1 MFEQFKKISSASFKD
16 FIDTTGLQVVRNE
29 WENIRT
35 KSAEIL
41 TPALN
46 PRLGSLSPRLPVIG
60 NLSKSRT
67 IPSLDIPATTEFSLR
82 YENDWNSIKAEDENN
97 FRNAILVD
105 GLIQQILKKC
115 ENHYQTCELVK
126 SEASQLPKVKVMI
139 DEITHSAISLKGKL
153 SELENMI
160 DDYAKNNQEQIFE
173 DWKRTELRS
182 LDKHIEEKEAELAE
196 KRNMYQQHY
205 EEFMRNHKIQK
216 VQSYQAD
223 FETQMEN
230 YKKRMINPALHNEY
244 SPKLSDE
251 DLITSLEQVEL
262 ETADDRE
269 ALENFLRSNRLFK
282 VTTYTFYNNTL
293 HENFIIPIFAS
304 SVCGINISI
313 FRSKH
318 SNWFISSNKNDMK
331 S

>member
-1 MFEQFKKISSASFKD
+1 MFEQFKKLSSASFKD

-46 PRLGSLSPRLPVIG
+46 PRLGSLSPRLPTIG

-67 IPSLDIPATTEFSLR
+67 IPRLDIPATTELSVR
-82 YENDWNSIKAEDENN
+82 YENEWNSIKAADENN
-97 FRNAILVD
+97 FHNATLVD
-105 GLIQQILKKC
+105 ELIQQMLKKC
-115 ENHYQTCELVK
+115 ENHYQTCESVK
-126 SEASQLPKVKVMI
+126 SEANQLPKVKIMI
-139 DEITHSAISLKGKL
+139 DEITHSAIALKGKL

-160 DDYAKNNQEQIFE
+160 DEYEKNNQEQIFE
-173 DWKRTELRS
+173 DWKQSELRS

-196 KRNMYQQHY
+196 KKIMYQQHY
-205 EEFMRNHKIQK
+205 EEFVRNHKIQR
-216 VQSYQAD
+216 VQTYQAD

-230 YKKRMINPALHNEY
+230 YKKRMSNPELHNEY
-244 SPKLSDE
+244 TKISDE

-269 ALENFLRSNRLFK
+269 ALENFLRSDSDIED
-282 VTTYTFYNNTL
+282 TI
-293 HENFIIPIFAS
+293 EQ
-304 SVCGINISI
+304 
-313 FRSKH
+313 
-318 SNWFISSNKNDMK
+318 
-331 S
+331 